1 MRRRGEG
8 SSLRPVKFGGA
19 SAEER
24 RQRDRGRN
32 VSHTPSVLILDGA
45 GQRLTALAERVRTL
59 GFSAVRAKTPEEAI
73 DLLEN
78 PRFDFGAAL
87 VAPDLPVAD
96 LAGAIARL
104 RDRSARR
111 LICLAVG
118 PRPGPDGLARLR
130 EAGIELALWNPL
142 DDATLRFQLN
152 RAASA
157 FACETLRREQR
168 APTDWRVRFFTGG
181 RQKDAQVYSL
191 SARGAFLATPRP
203 SLRGA
208 SVALELPLPA
218 ESLAVGARVLYT
230 NVPGN
235 LQRSTLPVG
244 MAVEFSVL
252 TPDVADSIRRSVAER
267 ALALV
272 V

>member
-1 MRRRGEG
+1 M
-8 SSLRPVKFGGA
+8 V
-19 SAEER
+19 
-24 RQRDRGRN
+24 Q
-32 VSHTPSVLILDGA
+32 TPSVLLLDGA
-45 GQRLTALAERVRTL
+45 SHRSSALADRVRGL

-73 DLLEN
+73 ELIES

-87 VAPDLPVAD
+87 VPPDLPVAD
-96 LAGAIARL
+96 LAGAISRL
-104 RDRSARR
+104 RERASRR
-111 LICLAVG
+111 LVCVAVG
-118 PRPGPDGLARLR
+118 ARPTPEGIARLR
-130 EAGIELALWNPL
+130 EAGIELALWSPI

-168 APTDWRVRFFTGG
+168 APTDWQVRFFTGG
-181 RQKDAQVYSL
+181 RQKDAHLYSL

-208 SVALELPLPA
+208 NVALELPLPA
-218 ESLAVGARVLYT
+218 ESLALGARVLYT

-244 MAVEFSVL
+244 MAVEFSAL
-252 TPDVADSIRRSVAER
+252 TIDAAESIRRSVAER
-267 ALALV
+267 ALSLV
-272 V
+272 L